1 MGNVMWQRTD
11 KKIMY
16 FVEQKEKTFS
26 TEKLLKLQLLLL
38 LQCQNPNN

>member
-1 MGNVMWQRTD
+1 MWQRTD

-38 LQCQNPNN
+38 LQSQNPNN